1 MDSINQTKRV
11 ERGFGKLIERNQK
24 CDVNYMRVPVY
35 LYTHIPADLPETA
48 ESFSFLW
55 HLNFHILC
63 QNRFLQGL
71 LRTEIKWRLLVLG
84 EFQSYKFTFKKK
96 KKIRMGEKAVLG
108 LRRNFI
114 FVENTVQSPES

>member
-1 MDSINQTKRV
+1 
-11 ERGFGKLIERNQK
+11 
-24 CDVNYMRVPVY
+24 MRVPVY
-35 LYTHIPADLPETA
+35 LYMHIPADLPETA